1 MHQTWTDQFSGYLDG
16 DLGAPAREALEAH
29 LQTCAECRQVL
40 AELSEVSS
48 AAGRLTPRAPA
59 ADLWPGIAARIR
71 AENQVIPLPPRRRF
85 LMPQAIAAGLGLLL
99 LGAGS
104 AWWLRGVTD
113 GAGSVAVTPLPSV
126 TVDSPGVVQAAS
138 RVRTTDAAIAELEG
152 ILARQ
157 GGQLDSATVRIVTRN
172 LAIIDQAIADAE
184 RALAADPANPYV
196 RRHLASATKRK
207 IELLR
212 RTAELA
218 TAQS

>member
-1 MHQTWTDQFSGYLDG
+1 MHEQWTNQFSSYLDG
-16 DLGAPAREALEAH
+16 ELDAVEREAVEAH
-29 LQTCAECRQVL
+29 LQSCAECRQVL
-40 AELSEVSS
+40 AELNEV
-48 AAGRLTPRAPA
+48 AETARRLTPRAPD

-71 AENQVIPLPPRRRF
+71 AETDVIPLAPRRRF
-85 LMPQAIAAGLGLLL
+85 WSPQAIAAGIGLLL

-104 AWWLRGVTD
+104 AWWARGLREQP
-113 GAGSVAVTPLPSV
+113 AAPVASAPAPESALVRV
-126 TVDSPGVVQAAS
+126 AS
-138 RVRTTDAAIAELEG
+138 NRVRSTDAAISELDS
-152 ILARQ
+152 ILQ
-157 GGQLDSATVRIVTRN
+157 HNIGQLDTATVRVVTQN
-172 LAIIDQAIADAE
+172 LAIIDRAIADAE

>member
-1 MHQTWTDQFSGYLDG
+1 MHEQWTNQFSSYLDG
-16 DLGAPAREALEAH
+16 ELDAVEREAVEAH
-29 LQTCAECRQVL
+29 LQSCAECRQVL
-40 AELSEVSS
+40 AELNEV
-48 AAGRLTPRAPA
+48 AETARRLTPRTPD

-71 AENQVIPLPPRRRF
+71 AETEVILLAPRRRF
-85 LMPQAIAAGLGLLL
+85 WSPQAVAAGIGLVL

-104 AWWLRGVTD
+104 AWWARGLREQP
-113 GAGSVAVTPLPSV
+113 APQAAVTPAP
-126 TVDSPGVVQAAS
+126 DSPFVRVADN
-138 RVRTTDAAIAELEG
+138 RVRTTDAAISELDS
-152 ILARQ
+152 ILRHNI
-157 GGQLDSATVRIVTRN
+157 GQLDTATVRVVTQN
-172 LAIIDQAIADAE
+172 LAIIDRAIADAE